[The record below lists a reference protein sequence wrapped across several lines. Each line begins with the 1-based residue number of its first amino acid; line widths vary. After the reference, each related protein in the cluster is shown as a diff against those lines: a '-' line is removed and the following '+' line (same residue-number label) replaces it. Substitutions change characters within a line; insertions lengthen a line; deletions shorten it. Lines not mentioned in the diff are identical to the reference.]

1 MRYVI
6 CYDIGD
12 DRRRKRIADT
22 LDAYGDRLQ
31 HSVFEIVATKKV
43 IQTCLK
49 KLEDC
54 INPTEDHLAVYTLC
68 ASCDAN
74 TIYFGATASA
84 PRTGEEKIF
93 LV

>member
-12 DRRRKRIADT
+12 DRRRKRIADI

-31 HSVFEIVATKKV
+31 HSVFEIVATRKV
-43 IQTCLK
+43 IQICLK
-49 KLEDC
+49 KLEVC
-54 INPTEDHLAVYTLC
+54 INPDEDNLAVYAIC
-68 ASCDAN
+68 ASCDASV
-74 TIYFGATASA
+74 IYFGTGASR